1 MNVDRLVE
9 QARELRPAATGEAA
23 YQFLS
28 ESPGLLAGLADA
40 VERLHTWDGLMSL
53 LDEHYPSDVFVG
65 GAESDPGPRIVG
77 LVRELDAARARVAA
91 LEAALRPLVTQL
103 DDWYSK
109 CRDEEQVYTAPA
121 GEHWGMDTAIQEG
134 GWKPAYALGDVRAAA
149 ALLDGR
155 VPSTGQETT

>member
-28 ESPGLLAGLADA
+28 EAPGLLAGLADA
-40 VERLHTWDGLMSL
+40 VEQLQAEVANPRQDAGMAELWAEHLTERSRL
-53 LDEHYPSDVFVG
+53 E
-65 GAESDPGPRIVG
+65 
-77 LVRELDAARARVAA
+77 ARVAA
-91 LEAALRPLVTQL
+91 LEAGIAEHIKV
-103 DDWYSK
+103 
-109 CRDEEQVYTAPA
+109 DEEVITFECSCVYGASTIEADDMRRIEQA
-121 GEHWGMDTAIQEG
+121 NERLW
-134 GWKPAYALGDVRAAA
+134 

>member
-1 MNVDRLVE
+1 MSDTSRLVE
-9 QARELRPAATGEAA
+9 QARERMDDPRWSVRVPHDALR
-23 YQFLS
+23 
-28 ESPGLLAGLADA
+28 LLAGLADE
-40 VERLHTWDGLMSL
+40 VERLQRDNDLALRAMGEYW
-53 LDEHYPSDVFVG
+53 E
-65 GAESDPGPRIVG
+65 ER
-77 LVRELDAARARVAA
+77 DAARARVAA

>member
-28 ESPGLLAGLADA
+28 EAPRVLAGLADA
-40 VERLHTWDGLMSL
+40 VEQLQTWDGLMSL

-65 GAESDPGPRIVG
+65 GESSDPGPRIVG
-77 LVRELDAARARVAA
+77 LVRELDAERARVAA
-91 LEAALRPLVTQL
+91 LEAGIAEHRRWVRQ
-103 DDWYSK
+103 
-109 CRDEEQVYTAPA
+109 RDASGWMHKGTPHQAPN
-121 GEHWGMDTAIQEG
+121 ERLW
-134 GWKPAYALGDVRAAA
+134 

>member
-1 MNVDRLVE
+1 MSDVDRLVE

-28 ESPGLLAGLADA
+28 EAPGLLAGLADA
-40 VERLHTWDGLMSL
+40 VEQLQTWDGLMSL

-65 GAESDPGPRIVG
+65 GESSDPGPRIVG
-77 LVRELDAARARVAA
+77 LVRELDAERARVAA
-91 LEAALRPLVTQL
+91 LEAGIR
-103 DDWYSK
+103 K
-109 CRDEEQVYTAPA
+109 
-121 GEHWGMDTAIQEG
+121 
-134 GWKPAYALGDVRAAA
+134 LGVRCAWVRSTGHRCKVGVCPDCELW